1 MELALDPVSA
11 EPLHRQLQR
20 RLKEGLRRGSLGEGG
35 RLPPV
40 RELAAQCGV
49 NRLTVLK
56 AIRPLQQQGLV
67 RSEPGIGFRVMPAAR
82 SAPPALFE
90 PEESDPIQGLAA
102 ARAVSREFAL
112 AAAIDS
118 SLALPFSFA
127 AGLPAPDLLPVDLLP
142 RLAQRALARSGAS
155 ELTYQPVEGVPRFR
169 AALWRYLAAHGITP
183 EGRALLVTSG
193 AQQAIDL
200 FARSLPRATGV
211 ALVESPTYFGALA
224 AFEHA
229 GFTLNDVP
237 QDRHGLSVAALMRRL
252 ARGEYDFL
260 FINPT
265 FNNPTGLSLS
275 RERRRRV
282 ALLGASHALPI
293 LEDATY
299 ADLGFRGRSSRRGV
313 GQSEAGAGG
322 PPSVAALADGAPVVY
337 VGTFSK
343 SFLPALRLGF
353 AVGPPVLIER
363 MRAVKSIN
371 DIFASSLSQA
381 IVGECLEHGLYE
393 KHLRRIRREYRRRCQ
408 AMAEALARELP
419 SGTRFTVPRGGF
431 YIWVALPG
439 KLDAEALQAAC
450 QRRGVDFTAGPQF
463 FAGGSGANCLRLN
476 FSLHSEAENACGVAI
491 LAEEIRALQSGP
503 APRQRLCRQSG

>member
-1 MELALDPVSA
+1 MELALDPASA

-20 RLKEGLRRGSLGEGG
+20 CLKEGLRRGSIGAGG

-40 RELAAQCGV
+40 RELAARSGV

-67 RSEPGIGFRVMPAAR
+67 RSQPGIGFVVVPGAR
-82 SAPPALFE
+82 SGPGALSE

-118 SLALPFSFA
+118 SHTLPFSFA
-127 AGLPAPDLLPVDLLP
+127 AGLPAPDLLPADLL
-142 RLAQRALARSGAS
+142 RHLAQRVLARTGMG
-155 ELTYQPVEGVPRFR
+155 ELTYQPVEGTSRFR
-169 AALWRYLAAHGITP
+169 AALWGYLRARGIAP

-200 FARSLPRATGV
+200 FARSLPRVTGA

-229 GFTLNDVP
+229 GWTLEGVP
-237 QDRHGLSVAALMRRL
+237 QDRHGLSIAALMRRL
-252 ARGEYDFL
+252 ARGGYDFL
-260 FINPT
+260 FVNPT

-275 RERRRRV
+275 RDRRQRLA
-282 ALLGASHALPI
+282 ALCASHGLPI

-299 ADLGFRGRSSRRGV
+299 DDLGFRGTS
-313 GQSEAGAGG
+313 
-322 PPSVAALADGAPVVY
+322 PPSIAALAEGAPVVY

-353 AVGPPVLIER
+353 AVGPPALIER
-363 MRAVKSIN
+363 MRAVKSID

-381 IVGECLEHGLYE
+381 ILAECLENGLYE
-393 KHLRRIRREYRRRCQ
+393 KHLRRVRRVYRRRCQ
-408 AMAEALARELP
+408 AMAAAMARDLP
-419 SGTRFTVPRGGF
+419 AGTRFTVPRGGF

-439 KLDAEALQAAC
+439 KLDAEALRTAC

-463 FAGGSGANCLRLN
+463 FPNGSGGNCLRLN
-476 FSLHSEAENACGVAI
+476 FSLHGEVENACGVAI
-491 LAEEIRALQSGP
+491 LAAEIRA
-503 APRQRLCRQSG
+503 RQACREIGSRERGGTP

>member
-82 SAPPALFE
+82 SAPSALFE

-112 AAAIDS
+112 ATAIDS
-118 SLALPFSFA
+118 SHALPFSFA

-142 RLAQRALARSGAS
+142 RLAQRVLARSGAS

-169 AALWRYLAAHGITP
+169 AVLWRYLAAHGITP

-237 QDRHGLSVAALMRRL
+237 QDCHGLSVAALMRRL
-252 ARGEYDFL
+252 ARGGHDFL

-299 ADLGFRGRSSRRGV
+299 ADLGFRGAS
-313 GQSEAGAGG
+313 

-381 IVGECLEHGLYE
+381 ILGECLELGLYE
-393 KHLRRIRREYRRRCQ
+393 KHLRRVRREYRRRCQ
-408 AMAEALARELP
+408 AMTEALARELP

-491 LAEEIRALQSGP
+491 LAEEIRALQNGS
-503 APRQRLCRQSG
+503 ATRERLCRQSG